1 MIIKLNENY
10 VFFSGFQFWTIIK
23 LNENYVVFSGF
34 QFWTIPKLNVFK
46 EYEMWPFN
54 II

>member
-1 MIIKLNENY
+1 MIIE
-10 VFFSGFQFWTIIK
+10 
-23 LNENYVVFSGF
+23 LNENYVVFSGA
-34 QFWTIPKLNVFK
+34 QFWTIQKLNIFK